1 MRQFDQKHLQNNFQC
16 QLILLLNGQ
25 LLQQI
30 KYYKLKHKLE
40 ATPTKLLYIL
50 KAKLAKNG
58 GY

>member
-1 MRQFDQKHLQNNFQC
+1 MRQFDQKHLQNNLQC

-40 ATPTKLLYIL
+40 ATPTKLLYT
-50 KAKLAKNG
+50 KGKLGSKWGKN
-58 GY
+58 